1 MDVGFLSGWA
11 KEQGVKVPQK
21 SDGSANINELF
32 ALYNEWKK
40 KGGESKAE
48 RSDDSSNQKKQN
60 DKDGKPEVVELDE
73 NSELARLIASSD
85 RNKYDTI
92 RRYLIE
98 NFGGRE
104 LELSDGKKAVIDN
117 KDAKELSHKAYGK
130 RVAELSELK
139 RIIANATFLIQTDS
153 VVHNK
158 FQAFRYYEA
167 LTRYK
172 GNISRIILNVGV
184 EKANGKL
191 HLYSITNHPKDK

>member
-1 MDVGFLSGWA
+1 MDVGFLFGWA

-48 RSDDSSNQKKQN
+48 RSGDSSNKENRN

-98 NFGGRE
+98 NFCGRE
-104 LELSDGKKAVIDN
+104 LELSDGKKAVID
-117 KDAKELSHKAYGK
+117 KSDAKELAHKADNK
-130 RVAELSELK
+130 RTAEIAELEA
-139 RIIANATFLIQTDS
+139 IIKKARFLMEKAVS
-153 VVHNK
+153 HNK
-158 FQAFRYYEA
+158 FTAFRYYTA
-167 LTRYK
+167 PIRYK
-172 GNISRIILNVGV
+172 GELSEIILNVDIHSYD
-184 EKANGKL
+184 KKL
-191 HLYSITNHPKDK
+191 HLYAITNRPLKQ

>member
-1 MDVGFLSGWA
+1 MDLGFLSGWA
-11 KEQGVKVPQK
+11 KEQGIKVPQK

-32 ALYNEWKK
+32 ALYNEWQK

-104 LELSDGKKAVIDN
+104 LELSDGKKAVID
-117 KDAKELSHKAYGK
+117 KSDAKELAHKAYDR
-130 RVAELSELK
+130 RVAELPMLENLASK
-139 RIIANATFLIQTDS
+139 ARFIGQVNDMQ
-153 VVHNK
+153 HNK
-158 FQAFRYYEA
+158 FQAFRYYEVK
-167 LTRYK
+167 TRYK
-172 GNISRIILNVGV
+172 GEDGGILLNVGIHAYD
-184 EKANGKL
+184 KTL
-191 HLYSITNHPKDK
+191 HLYAITNRK

>member
-1 MDVGFLSGWA
+1 MDVGFLFGWA

-48 RSDDSSNQKKQN
+48 RSDDSSNKEN
-60 DKDGKPEVVELDE
+60 RSDKDDKPEVVELDE

-104 LELSDGKKAVIDN
+104 LELSDGKKAVID
-117 KDAKELSHKAYGK
+117 KSDAKELAHKADNK
-130 RVAELSELK
+130 RTAEIAELEA
-139 RIIANATFLIQTDS
+139 IIKKARFLMEKAVS
-153 VVHNK
+153 HNK
-158 FQAFRYYEA
+158 FTAFRYYTA
-167 LTRYK
+167 PIRYK
-172 GNISRIILNVGV
+172 GELSEIILNVGIHSYD
-184 EKANGKL
+184 KKL
-191 HLYSITNHPKDK
+191 HLYAITNRPLKQ

>member
-1 MDVGFLSGWA
+1 MDIGFLFGWA
-11 KEQGVKVPQK
+11 KEQGVKVPTK

-48 RSDDSSNQKKQN
+48 RSDDSSNNEKRN
-60 DKDGKPEVVELDE
+60 DKDDKPEVVELNE

-104 LELSDGKKAVIDN
+104 LELSDGKKAVID
-117 KDAKELSHKAYGK
+117 KSDAKELAHKADSK
-130 RVAELSELK
+130 RAAEIAELEK
-139 RIIANATFLIQTDS
+139 IIKKATFLTENK
-153 VVHNK
+153 VEHNK
-158 FQAFRYYEA
+158 FSAFRYYTA
-167 LTRYK
+167 PVRYK
-172 GNISRIILNVGV
+172 GERTEIILNVGIHSYD
-184 EKANGKL
+184 KKL
-191 HLYSITNHPKDK
+191 HLYAITNRPLKQ

>member
-1 MDVGFLSGWA
+1 MDIGFLFGWA
-11 KEQGVKVPQK
+11 KEQGVKVPTK

-48 RSDDSSNQKKQN
+48 RSDDSSNNEKRN
-60 DKDGKPEVVELDE
+60 DKNDKPEVVELNE

-104 LELSDGKKAVIDN
+104 LELSDGKKAVID
-117 KDAKELSHKAYGK
+117 KSDAKELAHKADNK
-130 RVAELSELK
+130 RTAEIAELEA
-139 RIIANATFLIQTDS
+139 IIKKARFLMEKAVS
-153 VVHNK
+153 HNK
-158 FQAFRYYEA
+158 FTAFRYYTA
-167 LTRYK
+167 PIRYK
-172 GNISRIILNVGV
+172 GELSEIILNVGIHSYD
-184 EKANGKL
+184 KKL
-191 HLYSITNHPKDK
+191 HLYAITNRPLKQ